1 MGVDA
6 LRQVPAV
13 AQAVRQVHRAQVA
26 AATAVV
32 QLALVAAATAVVQPA
47 AVAVATAVDP
57 AVAAASADRLQAALP
72 VDVVAPVV
80 VASDRRSV
88 VRVVAVATPK
98 SSSQRR

>member
-1 MGVDA
+1 M
-6 LRQVPAV
+6 
-13 AQAVRQVHRAQVA
+13 HRAQVA

-32 QLALVAAATAVVQPA
+32 QLVAAAATAVVQPA
-47 AVAVATAVDP
+47 AVVATAVDP